1 MRIALVSDIH
11 GNLPAL
17 QAVVRDI
24 DRRDVDAVVNLGDAL
39 SGPLLPQATAEFL
52 MAQDWEHLAGNHER
66 QVLTLGPGRWG
77 PEDAFTHGQ
86 LAPEVLAWMAGLQPA
101 RRYSRDIY
109 LCHATPANDLDY
121 LLETVEPTGAVRA
134 ANAAEL
140 QARIGAIDAAVVA
153 CGHTHHPRVLRTAA
167 GQLLVNPGSVGLQ
180 AYEWD
185 RPFPHRI
192 ENGAPDAH
200 YAIVER
206 AHGQWQAQLLAVPYD
221 HESMALLAQARGMA
235 DWVHALRTGTM
246 G

>member
-1 MRIALVSDIH
+1 
-11 GNLPAL
+11 
-17 QAVVRDI
+17 
-24 DRRDVDAVVNLGDAL
+24 
-39 SGPLLPQATAEFL
+39 
-52 MAQDWEHLAGNHER
+52 
-66 QVLTLGPGRWG
+66 
-77 PEDAFTHGQ
+77 
-86 LAPEVLAWMAGLQPA
+86 
-101 RRYSRDIY
+101 
-109 LCHATPANDLDY
+109 
-121 LLETVEPTGAVRA
+121 
-134 ANAAEL
+134 
-140 QARIGAIDAAVVA
+140 
-153 CGHTHHPRVLRTAA
+153 VLRTAA